1 MYKLSGSA
9 ARAALVTGLVS
20 ALGTGYAAHAT
31 DRPGAAPPPA
41 SAPHTAPHTA
51 PHAPGG
57 APVRPGAAPPT
68 LADTGA
74 DANATLLGALSVGA
88 VVTGAA
94 AVALSRRSSRGRYG
108 EE

>member
-1 MYKLSGSA
+1 MYKLSGPA

-20 ALGTGYAAHAT
+20 ALGTGYTAHAAGH
-31 DRPGAAPPPA
+31 PGAAPPPA
-41 SAPHTAPHTA
+41 SAPHAA

-57 APVRPGAAPPT
+57 AAAHPGAARPT

-74 DANATLLGALSVGA
+74 DATASLLGALSVGA